1 MNIFNLAEYA
11 DSPLFKLFSKRITG
25 EFCASRWAEALG
37 GADCSRLKF
46 YKQIKSD
53 LSTAKYTLLPF
64 FQRRAVARLRCSSH
78 VLEIEKGRHKKK
90 AREDRLCL
98 MCPDGTV
105 EDENHFLS
113 HCVAYNALRQR
124 HGYTTKTP
132 TEIMS
137 DMDQNNLSIYIS
149 KSFNLRKETLELG

>member
-1 MNIFNLAEYA
+1 
-11 DSPLFKLFSKRITG
+11 
-25 EFCASRWAEALG
+25 
-37 GADCSRLKF
+37 
-46 YKQIKSD
+46 
-53 LSTAKYTLLPF
+53 
-64 FQRRAVARLRCSSH
+64 
-78 VLEIEKGRHKKK
+78 
-90 AREDRLCL
+90 
-98 MCPDGTV
+98 MCPDGAV

-124 HGYTTKTP
+124 HGYTTKNP